1 MWKQLQEIFCRVIQ
15 EDNSRLFCSCSIVLD
30 HTRSFQL
37 TNISNEQR
45 ISIISSQKL
54 VKLRSLFIEMFV
66 K

>member
-30 HTRSFQL
+30 HIRSCQL